1 MMNSPN
7 PARRKDLIQ
16 AVLLSALLALLAA
29 TPGSGYTLIRVQ
41 DFVAPPAHWIVA
53 GLPLPTLINSAG
65 SGDVPGDSDI
75 AAITAGEDAWTRIS
89 TDYFAFAA
97 PTVGVGTALDS
108 DDGKNSIFFDEAG
121 TNFPDGTS
129 AIAFTVV
136 SLDGATGVMIDA
148 DLVFNGLL
156 TFSTAT
162 PTPVEAFDIQGI
174 ATHELGHVTGIDH
187 TGIVSAVMYPIG
199 ADGQQFQRNLG
210 PDDRLGDSY
219 LYPEASGGAGIT
231 GLQAGDGDLSLAA
244 GTISGSVRTSGGI
257 AVPGAHVVAL
267 DPTGAAVVGDVSR
280 PDGSYLLTGLY
291 PGTYTVYAEP
301 LDGVTIEQDLSQ
313 AEFMNSFYPFVT
325 TFLGGN
331 ASPSNV
337 TVIAGS
343 NSAANDID
351 LGSLFSVETEANN
364 TYGAAN
370 PVALEALTSGII
382 NPAGDV
388 DYFAFAGTSGDF
400 INIDVDAS
408 GDGYPLDPYISLFS
422 TDGTTLVA
430 PAGILVGNP
439 NDDFLGKG
447 NDSRIV
453 RRLAATGTFYL
464 RVEDFTNLAGDP
476 PPAGGAG
483 FFYTAHVN
491 KAIPEV
497 EPNTPYTSA
506 NQASIGQYRGG
517 IITSTSDI
525 DYYKFTLR
533 FGDRIQAEVTAKR
546 AGSPLNPALTLYGA
560 DGTTVLASNLDIDN
574 AGGNYDALIDYTCIN
589 ACLSG
594 PITVYLRV
602 SAQSLLAGTAFYV
615 LHLGTDFLNPMYS
628 AVNTLYQG
636 LGGVWY
642 ADIFPRFV
650 PQGSSFDLIV
660 AGTGIPNDPDLSM
673 SVSGPGVSL
682 AYTPGA
688 DYGGNTSG
696 YDFFAMSTTV
706 SGSAPPGPRTIF
718 IQNATLKAALSGMFV
733 ITPTSVPPEAAPV
746 AAPLAWS
753 GAQMSWAAD
762 PSVSF
767 YNVYRGALP
776 LADLDLNGVAD
787 SYGSPF
793 ACGLTAPLCADP
805 EVPAPGGGFSYL
817 VTGKNSNGEGTL
829 GFTRNDAGGGVER
842 PKSALTA
849 TCP

>member
-1 MMNSPN
+1 MMNSAD
-7 PARRKDLIQ
+7 PARRAGPIREI
-16 AVLLSALLALLAA
+16 LLGALLALLAA
-29 TPGSGYTLIRVQ
+29 APGSGYTLIRLQ
-41 DFVAPPAHWIVA
+41 DFVAPPAHWTVA

-75 AAITAGEDAWTRIS
+75 NAITAGEDAWTRIS
-89 TDYFAFAA
+89 TDYFAFAV
-97 PTVGVGTALDS
+97 PTVGVGTALNS
-108 DDGKNSIFFDEAG
+108 GDGKNSIFFDEAG
-121 TNFPDGTS
+121 TNFPEGTS
-129 AIAFTVV
+129 AIAFTAV
-136 SLDGATGVMIDA
+136 SLDGATGVMTDA
-148 DLVFNGLL
+148 DLVFNGTL

-162 PTPVEAFDIQGI
+162 PTPAGAFDIQGI

-231 GLQAGDGDLSLAA
+231 GLQAGDGDLNLAA

-343 NSAANDID
+343 DSAANDMD
-351 LGSLFSVETEANN
+351 LGALYSVETEANN

-388 DYFAFAGTSGDF
+388 DYFSFPGTSGDF

-408 GDGYPLDPYISLFS
+408 GDGYPLDPYIYLYS
-422 TDGTTLVA
+422 TNGTTLVKS
-430 PAGILVGNP
+430 

-447 NDSRIV
+447 TDSRIV
-453 RRLAATGTFYL
+453 QRLAATGTFYL
-464 RVEDFTNLAGDP
+464 MVKDYSSR
-476 PPAGGAG
+476 GGPG
-483 FFYTAHVN
+483 SFYTAHVN

-497 EPNTPYTSA
+497 EPNNPYTSA
-506 NQASIGQYRGG
+506 GQAAIGQYRGG
-517 IITSTSDI
+517 IITA
-525 DYYKFTLR
+525 TLDPDFYR
-533 FGDRIQAEVTAKR
+533 LTLGFGDRLVAEVSANR
-546 AGSPLNPALTLYGA
+546 AGSTLNPALTLYGA
-560 DGTTVLASNLDIDN
+560 DGATVLASNLDIDN
-574 AGGNYDALIDYTCIN
+574 AGGNYDALIDYSCIN

-602 SAQSLLAGTAFYV
+602 SAQSGQGTTAFYV

-636 LGGVWY
+636 LGGTWS

-682 AYTPGA
+682 AYTPAA
-688 DYGGNTSG
+688 DYGCNTSG
-696 YDFFAMSTTV
+696 IDFFAMSTTV

-718 IQNATLKAALSGMFV
+718 IQNATLKAALSGTFV
-733 ITPTSVPPEAAPV
+733 ITPTAVPPEAAPV

-753 GAQMSWAAD
+753 GAQMSWTAD

-805 EVPAPGGGFSYL
+805 EVPALGGGFSYL

-829 GFTRNDAGGGVER
+829 GFTRNNAGGGVER

>member
-1 MMNSPN
+1 MSSRN
-7 PARRKDLIQ
+7 PARRTDLLR
-16 AVLLSALLALLAA
+16 AALLVALLALLAA

-41 DFVAPPAHWIVA
+41 DFVAPPAHWVVA

-89 TDYFAFAA
+89 TDYFAFATPA
-97 PTVGVGTALDS
+97 VGVGTALDS
-108 DDGKNSIFFDEAG
+108 GDGKNSIFFDEAG
-121 TNFPDGTS
+121 VNFPEGTS
-129 AIAFTVV
+129 AIAFTAV
-136 SLDGATGVMIDA
+136 SLDGATGVMTDA
-148 DLVFNGLL
+148 DLVFNGTL

-162 PTPVEAFDIQGI
+162 PTPVGAFDIQGI
-174 ATHELGHVTGIDH
+174 TTHELGHVTGIDH

-199 ADGQQFQRNLG
+199 ADGEQFQRNLG
-210 PDDRLGDSY
+210 PDDRLGDSF
-219 LYPEASGGAGIT
+219 LYPETSGGGGIT

-244 GTISGSVRTSGGI
+244 GTLSGTVRTSGGI

-267 DPTGAAVVGDVSR
+267 DSTGAAVVGDVSR

-301 LDGVTIEQDLSQ
+301 LDGVTIEQDLAQS
-313 AEFMNSFYPFVT
+313 EFMNSFYPFVT
-325 TFLGGN
+325 TFVGGN
-331 ASPSNV
+331 ASPSSV
-337 TVIAGS
+337 TVTAGS
-343 NSAANDID
+343 YGAANDID
-351 LGSLFSVETEANN
+351 LGALYSVETEANN

-388 DYFAFAGTSGDF
+388 DYFSFPGTTGDF
-400 INIDVDAS
+400 ISIDVDAS
-408 GDGYPLDPYISLFS
+408 GDGYPLDPFIYLYS
-422 TDGTTLVA
+422 TNGTTLVKS
-430 PAGILVGNP
+430 

-447 NDSRIV
+447 TDSRIV
-453 RRLAATGTFYL
+453 QRLAATGTFYL
-464 RVEDFTNLAGDP
+464 KVADYDSRGVPGS
-476 PPAGGAG
+476 
-483 FFYTAHVN
+483 FYTAHVN
-491 KAIPEV
+491 KAIPET
-497 EPNTPYTSA
+497 EPNNGAAAANASA
-506 NQASIGQYRGG
+506 AGQYRGG
-517 IITSTSDI
+517 IMTSASDP
-525 DYYKFTLR
+525 DYYKLTLA
-533 FGDRIQAEVTAKR
+533 FGDRLVAEVSAYR

-560 DGTTVLASNLDIDN
+560 DGVTVLASNLDIDAAN
-574 AGGNYDALIDYTCIN
+574 LNYDALIDYHCVS

-594 PITVYLRV
+594 PITVYLKV
-602 SAQSLLAGTAFYV
+602 YPQSGQGTTAFYV
-615 LHLGTDFLNPMYS
+615 LHLGTDFLNPMFS

-636 LGGVWY
+636 LSGSWS

-660 AGTGIPNDPDLSM
+660 AGTGIPNDAALSM

-682 AYTPGA
+682 AYTPAA
-688 DYGGNTSG
+688 DYGCNTTG
-696 YDFFAMSTTV
+696 IDFFAMSTTV

-718 IQNATLKAALSGMFV
+718 IQNADRKAALSGMFV
-733 ITPTSVPPEAAPV
+733 ITPISVPPEAAPV

-762 PSVSF
+762 PSVSL

-805 EVPAPGGGFSYL
+805 EVPALGGGFSYL
-817 VTGKNSNGEGTL
+817 VTGRNSIGEGTL
-829 GFTRNDAGGGVER
+829 GFTRNNAGGGVER